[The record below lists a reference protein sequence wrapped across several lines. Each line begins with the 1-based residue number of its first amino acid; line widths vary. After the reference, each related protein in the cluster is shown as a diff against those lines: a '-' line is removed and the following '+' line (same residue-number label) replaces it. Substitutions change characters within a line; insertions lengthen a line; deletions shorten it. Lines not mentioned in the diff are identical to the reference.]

1 MIENSLVED
10 PRGFL
15 LVYIYIS
22 NAAYTYIYA
31 INLIDLQSVNFYSIR
46 SKVWGGEGGGGRWK
60 KSEWEE
66 KIVGGLLTLPRE
78 GIAVL

>member
-15 LVYIYIS
+15 LVYIS
-22 NAAYTYIYA
+22 NAACTYIYA

-46 SKVWGGEGGGGRWK
+46 SKVWGREGGGGRWK

-66 KIVGGLLTLPRE
+66 KIVGGLLTL
-78 GIAVL
+78 GKV

>member
-15 LVYIYIS
+15 LVYIYTYVS

-66 KIVGGLLTLPRE
+66 KIVRGLLTL
-78 GIAVL
+78 GKV